1 MIKTKDERISEAIK
15 KSGAFWAFG
24 EKQFEEQKKEGVKYA
39 SLGAG
44 LICPVDNAQELLKE
58 IERISKEEK
67 EKERG
72 AIQKRIKEL
81 GIEKLPKEERIKN
94 RIILISEA
102 TARIQNYIDC
112 MELQEAIEG
121 LRKAEQEYIKEALD
135 HLITCI
141 NYRYHD
147 RPEVEDVYRENL
159 KIIKELKREIENLL

>member
-1 MIKTKDERISEAIK
+1 MTKTKDERISKALK
-15 KSGAFWAFG
+15 DNGAFFAFT
-24 EKQFEEQKKEGVKYA
+24 EEQFEEQKKEGEKYA
-39 SLGAG
+39 SVGFG
-44 LICPVDNAQELLKE
+44 LICPADNVKELSKE

-67 EKERG
+67 KKERE

-102 TARIQNYIDC
+102 VSRIQNYMDC
-112 MELQEAIEG
+112 MELQEAIEE
-121 LRKAEQEYIKEALD
+121 LRKAEQANIKEALD
-135 HLITCI
+135 YLIICI

-159 KIIKELKREIENLL
+159 KIIKELKKEIENLL

>member
-1 MIKTKDERISEAIK
+1 MKITKDKRISEAIK
-15 KSGAFWAFG
+15 ENGAFFAFG
-24 EKQFEEQKKEGVKYA
+24 QKRFEEQKKEGVKYA
-39 SLGAG
+39 SVGAG
-44 LICPVDNAQELLKE
+44 LICPADNVKELLKE

-67 EKERG
+67 KKERE

-102 TARIQNYIDC
+102 VSRIQNYMDC
-112 MELQEAIEG
+112 MELQEAIEE
-121 LRKAEQEYIKEALD
+121 LRKTEQANIKKALD
-135 HLITCI
+135 YLIICI

-159 KIIKELKREIENLL
+159 KIIKELKKEIENLL